1 MARIFSFLTILATL
15 VMLFVLFSYSSYTF
29 ENNSFDL
36 ESISNELVLYKD
48 RVLMKYA
55 NKKQDK
61 SNYIIHSKGIG
72 NINIGCSFEKFASII
87 EFSYIEVNSDNCLVF
102 YNSNNSRILEIS
114 DKDWGRKRVVRMIKI
129 FSDSFGTKDGI
140 YPGIDINSLTNILNI
155 LKEKTVI
162 YLSSEED
169 REWIIPSK
177 YNINPDIT
185 FAIEL
190 SSRNKSN
197 SIIGKYVNI
206 ESEPEG
212 LSTTNFDTNGY
223 VSCIVIFTK

>member
-1 MARIFSFLTILATL
+1 MARIFSFLAILATL
-15 VMLFVLFSYSSYTF
+15 VMLFVLFGYSSYTF

-36 ESISNELVLYKD
+36 KSISNELVLYKD

-61 SNYIIHSKGIG
+61 SNYIIHSEGIG

-140 YPGIDINSLTNILNI
+140 YPGIDINSLTNIL
-155 LKEKTVI
+155 KEKTII

-197 SIIGKYVNI
+197 SIIGKYANI